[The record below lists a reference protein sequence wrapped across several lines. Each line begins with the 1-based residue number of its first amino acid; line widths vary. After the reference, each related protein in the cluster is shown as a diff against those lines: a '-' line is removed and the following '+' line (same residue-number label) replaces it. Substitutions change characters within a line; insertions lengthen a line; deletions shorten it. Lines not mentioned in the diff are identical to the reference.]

1 MTIKGLFFGS
11 LSNNI
16 SQNMGRYLTKLKF
29 PQWARVAA
37 KFTSRDLTNHKK
49 EWQMKIYWAIK
60 VQYKLKSTDEKFL
73 AEAGF
78 RLAKLLMIQGW
89 FQCFNQLSRDNLI
102 FKNCCYPFIH
112 SMINAL
118 VETMLAEYH
127 IQQLLN
133 TVLITFTER
142 SRCAPGTF
150 QALSLLPVW
159 D

>member
-1 MTIKGLFFGS
+1 MSLF
-11 LSNNI
+11 NNI

-37 KFTSRDLTNHKK
+37 KFTSRDFTNHDK
-49 EWQMKIYWAIK
+49 EWRMKIYCAIK
-60 VQYKLKSTDEKFL
+60 VQLELKSADEKLL

-78 RLAKLLMIQGW
+78 RLATFLTIRGW
-89 FQCFNQLSRDNLI
+89 FQCFNQLSRDHLI

-118 VETMLAEYH
+118 FETMLPEHH

-142 SRCAPGTF
+142 SRCAPETC